1 MPLLKIQSSK
11 KIESPQDI
19 LKKVTTLLSDLLGK
33 PERYIMV
40 SLENN
45 PDMLFGGTDEPL
57 MYVELKSIGLP
68 QNKTRELSA
77 ALSEFLHKET
87 GVTPDRIYIEF
98 SDAERAMWGWNGST
112 FG

>member
-1 MPLLKIQSSK
+1 
-11 KIESPQDI
+11 
-19 LKKVTTLLSDLLGK
+19 
-33 PERYIMV
+33 MV
-40 SLENN
+40 AFENN
-45 PDMLFGGTDEPL
+45 PHMLFGGTDDPL

-68 QNKTRELSA
+68 QNRTKEISA
-77 ALSEFLHKET
+77 ALSEFLQKET